1 MNPYNLQGPQIR
13 LLTLSESSRLK
24 TTVWLDNNM
33 NGAKQL
39 QCRTLQDG
47 WGALSEVHYEVIEVS
62 RIEVSNYTHSQAS
75 GFKDH
80 L

>member
-1 MNPYNLQGPQIR
+1 
-13 LLTLSESSRLK
+13 
-24 TTVWLDNNM
+24 M